1 MKAGAG
7 TNGLEFLF
15 AALPL
20 ALTQATM
27 SPLRGG
33 GAVSAGQLFA
43 VPTERARARERSM
56 RRLHHTPH
64 HPYQGGEEP
73 PGPVRTAPAERRPKP
88 DSVSENIIPPSTTLS
103 VSRRRR
109 AARSGQDRPRGAKA
123 EGRQREREQNPAQ
136 NQNPAQTQ
144 TRKSKPYKNQTP
156 RESPPKPTQT
166 TGPHK
171 RLVASRNSVG
181 TVHARLTFGAEK
193 SSHKQPLGGHCH
205 MVFPAPS
212 VKCLCGEERC
222 LWNSD

>member
-1 MKAGAG
+1 MGSSFYSRRCRLRSRRRRCRRSAGAAHKRR
-7 TNGLEFLF
+7 T
-15 AALPL
+15 ALRCPY
-20 ALTQATM
+20 
-27 SPLRGG
+27 GE
-33 GAVSAGQLFA
+33 SAGTGTVHA
-43 VPTERARARERSM
+43 AT
-56 RRLHHTPH
+56 
-64 HPYQGGEEP
+64 HPYS
-73 PGPVRTAPAERRPKP
+73 AP
-88 DSVSENIIPPSTTLS
+88 S

-109 AARSGQDRPRGAKA
+109 AARSGQDRPRGAQGA
-123 EGRQREREQNPAQ
+123 ARQRERESKPRAKIKTPRQNT
-136 NQNPAQTQ
+136 NP
-144 TRKSKPYKNQTP
+144 RKSKPYKNQTP